1 MPARKLSPDKIDTL
15 CDKELEVLHL
25 LASGHTAKSIAS
37 SLGRSET
44 AINER
49 LREARRKTGIG
60 SSRELARILA
70 AQKIW
75 DSNIDL
81 TTTRAADDTLELAP
95 NAGRPLSKGTRLMLY
110 SIATAAAGL
119 MLFVAGS
126 PDQAE
131 PAQQADT
138 VVTAPSP
145 LEGRWSLDVNRIPA
159 DQRPQRVT
167 ISFAV
172 SPERQWTTQV
182 EIVASDG
189 AVSRSESTAALD
201 GQPAPISGTMPF
213 IDTVSL
219 RQPAP
224 NTLVMTLGKSGSRV
238 STRVYTVAKDRQ
250 SMTETII
257 WASNGIPEMQTTYF
271 NRID

>member
-1 MPARKLSPDKIDTL
+1 MPAQKLSPDKIDTL

-25 LASGHTAKSIAS
+25 LASGHTIKSIAS

-75 DSNIDL
+75 DKNIDL
-81 TTTRAADDTLELAP
+81 TTERSTDDTLDPAP
-95 NAGRPLSKGTRLMLY
+95 DAGRSMSKGTRLMLY
-110 SIATAAAGL
+110 SIATAAVGL
-119 MLFVAGS
+119 MLFAAGS
-126 PDQAE
+126 SDQAE

-138 VVTAPSP
+138 VATAPSP

-159 DQRPQRVT
+159 DQRPQWVT

-189 AVSRSESTAALD
+189 AVSRSELTAALD
-201 GQPAPISGTMPF
+201 GKSAPISGTMPF

-224 NTLVMTLGKSGSRV
+224 NTLVMTLGKNGSPV

-257 WASNGIPEMQTTYF
+257 WASTGIPEMETTYF
-271 NRID
+271 NRIG

>member
-1 MPARKLSPDKIDTL
+1 MPAPKLSPGTIDAL
-15 CDKELEVLHL
+15 CEKELEILHL
-25 LASGHTAKSIAS
+25 LARGHTAKSIAS

-75 DSNIDL
+75 DKNIDL
-81 TTTRAADDTLELAP
+81 TMTRSANDTLEQAP
-95 NAGRPLSKGTRLMLY
+95 DTGRPRSKGTRLMLY
-110 SIATAAAGL
+110 SIAVAAAGL
-119 MLFVAGS
+119 MLYAAGTS
-126 PDQAE
+126 DQVG
-131 PAQQADT
+131 PARQAASIAA
-138 VVTAPSP
+138 APSP
-145 LEGRWSLDVNRIPA
+145 LEGSWSLDIERIPA
-159 DQRPQRVT
+159 ADRPQRVT
-167 ISFAV
+167 ISFAQ
-172 SPERQWTTQV
+172 SPERQWTTEV
-182 EIVASDG
+182 EIAAPDG
-189 AVSRSESTAALD
+189 AVTRASSTAALD
-201 GQPAPISGTMPF
+201 GKPVPISGTMPF

-224 NTLVMTLGKSGSRV
+224 NTLVMTLGKSGKPV

-257 WASNGIPEMQTTYF
+257 WASTGIPEMQTTYF
-271 NRID
+271 TRIS